1 LQGKNFRILGC
12 GHSESK
18 DHFNNNA
25 LIQTSKHNVL
35 IDCGHTIKHALFTQN
50 MSFLDIDSVFI
61 THVTG
66 DHVFGLERLAYE
78 SKFKYNKRVTLYI
91 DERIEEELW
100 DKTPSGSL
108 GADRG
113 GVYCLRDWFDILFV
127 KETLTISDD
136 IHLRPVQVKHTSNKL
151 THGLLINEKVFY
163 SSDTI
168 AIPRIIEKI
177 DFDVCFHDVTLSG
190 WNPVHATLNSLIKGY
205 PKAIRKKFS

>member
-1 LQGKNFRILGC
+1 MPEKNFKILGC
-12 GHSESK
+12 GHSESI
-18 DHFNNNA
+18 DHFNNDA

-35 IDCGHTIKHALFTQN
+35 IDCGHTIKHALFAQN
-50 MSFLDIDSVFI
+50 MSFSDVDSVFI
-61 THVTG
+61 TRVHG
-66 DHVFGLERLAYE
+66 DHVFGLERLTYE
-78 SKFKYNKRVTLYI
+78 SKFEYNKRVDLYI

-100 DKTPSGSL
+100 DKILLVSL
-108 GADRG
+108 GADSDG
-113 GVYCLRDWFDILFV
+113 FYCLRDWFDTQLV

-136 IHLRPVQVKHTSNKL
+136 IHLRSVQLKHTPNKL

-177 DFDVCFHDVTLSG
+177 DFDVCFHDVTLSD